1 MSRRSAMRWRS
12 CCKEGF
18 EVSVAADGNTAVETF
33 EQEGADLVL
42 LDIMLPGMPGTE
54 VCRVIRST
62 SQVPIIMVTAKD
74 SEIDKVVGLG
84 TRRR

>member
-12 CCKEGF
+12 CCAKEGF

-42 LDIMLPGMPGTE
+42 LDIMLPGMPGTG
-54 VCRVIRST
+54 C
-62 SQVPIIMVTAKD
+62 A
-74 SEIDKVVGLG
+74 G
-84 TRRR
+84 